1 MRIICSV
8 LRARVVLC
16 CVVSSLAPPAL
27 QPYSRDVRTMWGQL
41 TKRWSAMVTASKR
54 HEPMPKGIKA
64 LDSNEIMPLMQ
75 VHNARPQQATPEMC
89 YVPWALL
96 YC

>member
-1 MRIICSV
+1 
-8 LRARVVLC
+8 
-16 CVVSSLAPPAL
+16 
-27 QPYSRDVRTMWGQL
+27 
-41 TKRWSAMVTASKR
+41 MVTASKR